1 MKYVINRENYKK
13 FPLFEVNKCEGRAY
27 FIPYSN
33 RETLAATSCLEERYK
48 SDLVTVLS
56 GEWDFHY
63 YDKVSKLPQ
72 PLDTDVEAF
81 DRIQVPSDWQRTGY
95 EPPFYVNQRY
105 QFPCKPPKIPTDIPV
120 GVYRKIFSLE
130 TLSDQFILTFLG
142 VISSLDVYINGQ
154 YVGYSEG
161 AHNSAEF
168 DVQPFLREGEN
179 ELVASSLNIPTGP
192 IWNARICSVKT
203 AFSAMCCFPAAR
215 LPASTII
222 RSKRRKPGTPI
233 PFPERWSLPAILPG
247 TLFRLRSWR
256 ATAWFLHR
264 R

>member
-130 TLSDQFILTFLG
+130 TLSDQSDLPRRHLFPRRL
-142 VISSLDVYINGQ
+142 
-154 YVGYSEG
+154 
-161 AHNSAEF
+161 HK
-168 DVQPFLREGEN
+168 R
-179 ELVASSLNIPTGP
+179 P
-192 IWNARICSVKT
+192 ICGLQR
-203 AFSAMCCFPAAR
+203 
-215 LPASTII
+215 
-222 RSKRRKPGTPI
+222 G
-233 PFPERWSLPAILPG
+233 
-247 TLFRLRSWR
+247 R
-256 ATAWFLHR
+256 A
-264 R
+264 

>member
-63 YDKVSKLPQ
+63 YDKLSKLPQ

-105 QFPCKPPKIPTDIPV
+105 QFSCKPPKIPTDIPV

-130 TLSDQFILTFLG
+130 TLSDQSILTFLG

-179 ELVASSLNIPTGP
+179 ELVAVVFKYSN
-192 IWNARICSVKT
+192 
-203 AFSAMCCFPAAR
+203 
-215 LPASTII
+215 
-222 RSKRRKPGTPI
+222 GTYL
-233 PFPERWSLPAILPG
+233 ECQDM
-247 TLFRLRSWR
+247 FRENGIFRD
-256 ATAWFLHR
+256 T
-264 R
+264 

>member
-1 MKYVINRENYKK
+1 M
-13 FPLFEVNKCEGRAY
+13 
-27 FIPYSN
+27 
-33 RETLAATSCLEERYK
+33 
-48 SDLVTVLS
+48 TVLS

-179 ELVASSLNIPTGP
+179 ELVAVVFKYSNGTYLECQDMFRENGIFRDVLLSRRAATCLNDYQIKTKKTGNTYSLSGKVELAGNPAGHTVQITIMAG
-192 IWNARICSVKT
+192 NSMVSTQEVTAQQST
-203 AFSAMCCFPAAR
+203 AFSFQDLAVREWSAE
-215 LPASTII
+215 
-222 RSKRRKPGTPI
+222 I
-233 PFPERWSLPAILPG
+233 PTVYELSLI
-247 TLFRLRSWR
+247 
-256 ATAWFLHR
+256 HI
-264 R
+264 